1 MVVGSYFLGAPA
13 SLPALNNMITN
24 LKCRFY
30 LNACFVLSMIAIQPV
45 SASHEY
51 NFPMVGSQANW
62 VEANELFHRAISLKH
77 AGSPERPDECIDVIK
92 KAIAIYP
99 YDPAFYCELAEECLR
114 RQRLSEAE
122 QAINNAVKLEPTYG
136 RAYFEKAQ
144 ILMQQGA
151 ISKGI
156 QTMEIS
162 ARLSP
167 EDPDI
172 WISLSAYRSLAGSG
186 LTAEED
192 LTKCLKLVDSGVLLN
207 PFNDSAD
214 FYRWNCLQN
223 LGGMRLRQGR
233 YVDAKKFF
241 EQAQIADKNH
251 TFANTL
257 QGQIDKCND
266 MILDSLPKI

>member
-1 MVVGSYFLGAPA
+1 
-13 SLPALNNMITN
+13 
-24 LKCRFY
+24 
-30 LNACFVLSMIAIQPV
+30 MIAIQPV
-45 SASHEY
+45 SASHDY
-51 NFPMVGSQANW
+51 HFPMVGSQANW

-77 AGSPERPDECIDVIK
+77 AGSSEQPDECIDVIK

-122 QAINNAVKLEPTYG
+122 QAVNNAVKLEPTYG

-151 ISKGI
+151 IGEGI

-172 WISLSAYRSLAGSG
+172 WSTLSAYRSLPSGSG
-186 LTAEED
+186 LSEEA
-192 LTKCLKLVDSGVLLN
+192 LIKCLKIVDSGVLLN
-207 PFNDSAD
+207 PFNASAD
-214 FYRWNCLQN
+214 FYRSNCLLN
-223 LGGMRLRQGR
+223 LGTMRLRQGL

-257 QGQIDKCND
+257 QGEIDKCSD
-266 MILDSLPKI
+266 RISDALPKI